1 MTSDQAQALVQ
12 KHFHVDP
19 TSVFP
24 MPAYP
29 GDEDPAWLV
38 LTSGNLLYL
47 VDNVAIEEYKPGGTI
62 RLFPNRT
69 KA

>member
-1 MTSDQAQALVQ
+1 MTSDQAQTLVQ

-24 MPAYP
+24 VPAYS

-38 LTSGNLLYL
+38 LTASNLLYL
-47 VDNVAIEEYKPGGTI
+47 VDNVAIEEYKLGGTI
-62 RLFPNRT
+62 RL
-69 KA
+69 